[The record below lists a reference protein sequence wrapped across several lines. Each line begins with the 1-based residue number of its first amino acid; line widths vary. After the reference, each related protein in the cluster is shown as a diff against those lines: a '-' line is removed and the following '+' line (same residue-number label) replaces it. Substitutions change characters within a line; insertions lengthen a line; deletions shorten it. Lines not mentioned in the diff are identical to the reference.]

1 MRAIKYEI
9 QFTISMQIEW
19 RLLKT
24 VLTSTYFNKKKPL
37 LALYK
42 YYTCFQMESSR
53 KSINFV
59 ILLLC
64 AIIIEVRKSADSEM
78 CAKALPFPFPF
89 PLTSLSTLWWWSLFR
104 SNWES
109 AYKASLVA
117 LYPVN
122 YFRWGCKFYLL
133 YYAWSVLLMQR
144 WEMVGKTEGN
154 TDRKTAAMKYAFTLL
169 TFWYKLYLIEI
180 NSFTQFL

>member
-1 MRAIKYEI
+1 
-9 QFTISMQIEW
+9 MQIEW

-78 CAKALPFPFPF
+78 CAKALPFPFP
-89 PLTSLSTLWWWSLFR
+89 LTSLSTLWWWSLFR

-117 LYPVN
+117 LYTVN

-180 NSFTQFL
+180 NSYTQFL